1 MLWITGSIVF
11 AVWLLAKFVFHKGGM
26 IHVILIIAL
35 SLFIIQFAQD
45 RRTRAYQRSLT
56 R

>member
-1 MLWITGSIVF
+1 MLWITGSITFVI
-11 AVWLLAKFVFHKGGM
+11 WLVAKFVFHKGGM
-26 IHVILIIAL
+26 IHIILLIAL

-45 RRTRAYQRSLT
+45 RRTKDYQRSLT